1 MKNIKRRIKEDT
13 VLKIIEHTDSLN
25 TTMCPIEDRDKAH
38 KKKSLH
44 GKFITENKFLN
55 NTFDW
60 LKNEGV
66 RKELE
71 SFIFEAQEQTIPT
84 KNYKAI

>member
-25 TTMCPIEDRDKAH
+25 TTKCPIEDRDKAH

-44 GKFITENKFLN
+44 GKFITKKSLN

-60 LKNEGV
+60 LKNKWA

-71 SFIFEAQEQTIPT
+71 SYIFEAQEQII
-84 KNYKAI
+84 Y